1 MNKPLPIIF
10 FSLLVLSCNSPEKK
24 ADSEAGDSKVSNF
37 ETTGSIERL
46 NGSMD
51 MLIPLDS
58 KIEVIASGFDWS
70 EGPLWLEDQQAL
82 IFTDVPENKI
92 WKWSESD
99 SLQVYLEPSG
109 YFGSETNKR
118 EPGANGLILDEA
130 GKLMLCQHGARQVA
144 KMVSDIS
151 EPSPVFEV
159 LADTYEG
166 KKFNSPND
174 LVKSENGN
182 LFFTD
187 PPYGLDEW
195 DVKELEFQG
204 VYQLDFMGNLT
215 LQIDSLSRPNGIGLS
230 PDEKTLYVA
239 QSDPLKARYY
249 AFNLDENQN
258 VSSGEM
264 ILDVS
269 ELVGEANPGLPDGMA
284 VHSSGNLF
292 ASGPGG
298 ILIISPNG
306 EHLGTI
312 KTGRA
317 TSNCTFDTNEDYLYI
332 TADGELLRVRLK

>member
-10 FSLLVLSCNSPEKK
+10 LSLLVLSCNSPEKK
-24 ADSEAGDSKVSNF
+24 ADSEAGDAKVSNF

-46 NGSMD
+46 SGSMD

-118 EPGANGLILDEA
+118 EPGANGLILDED

-159 LADTYEG
+159 LADTYQG

-195 DVKELEFQG
+195 DTKELEFQG

-230 PDEKTLYVA
+230 PDEKNLYVA

-269 ELVGEANPGLPDGMA
+269 DLVGEANPGLPDGMA

-332 TADGELLRVRLK
+332 TADGELLRVRLI

>member
-1 MNKPLPIIF
+1 MNKSLPIIF
-10 FSLLVLSCNSPEKK
+10 FSLLVLSCNSPEKET
-24 ADSEAGDSKVSNF
+24 DSEAGDSKVSNF

-46 NGSMD
+46 SERMD
-51 MLIPLDS
+51 RFIPLDS
-58 KIEVIASGFDWS
+58 KIEVIGSGFDWS

-118 EPGANGLILDEA
+118 EPGANGLILDED

-159 LADTYEG
+159 LADTYDG

-195 DVKELEFQG
+195 DNKELEFQG

-269 ELVGEANPGLPDGMA
+269 DLVGEANPGLPDGMA

-317 TSNCTFDTNEDYLYI
+317 TSNCTFDANEDYLYI